1 MAWEMERRFLFRVAD
16 GLWYTLSD
24 GHHYGQGYIWNGEP
38 SVRIRT
44 GEPRGARPHIQDR
57 LGHPKREGGDDL
69 CRLRWSSGF
78 LRLRRT

>member
-38 SVRIRT
+38 SARIRT
-44 GEPRGARPHIQDR
+44 GEPRGAVLTSKTGSGIR
-57 LGHPKREGGDDL
+57 REKVETI
-69 CRLRWSSGF
+69 CAA
-78 LRLRRT
+78 